1 MTSANGLLAL
11 APLFS
16 RRIIE
21 TSMACPPRL
30 KLQGNIEKGIL
41 KAAMTDILPAAI
53 INRPKSGMMVPV
65 RFWMQGEMR
74 RYARRLLSKRNL
86 KRTGFFNVEYVRKIL
101 DYDKSEIWG
110 NRHGLKLWMLV
121 TFMLWYE
128 QMVEGKAPSW

>member
-1 MTSANGLLAL
+1 MILVKVDKMTSANGLLAL

-41 KAAMTDILPAAI
+41 KAAMTDLLPAAI

-74 RYARRLLSKRNL
+74 RYARRLLSKKTSNEPVFSMSSMSV
-86 KRTGFFNVEYVRKIL
+86 KFSIM
-101 DYDKSEIWG
+101 I
-110 NRHGLKLWMLV
+110 
-121 TFMLWYE
+121 
-128 QMVEGKAPSW
+128 KARSGETATASNYGCW